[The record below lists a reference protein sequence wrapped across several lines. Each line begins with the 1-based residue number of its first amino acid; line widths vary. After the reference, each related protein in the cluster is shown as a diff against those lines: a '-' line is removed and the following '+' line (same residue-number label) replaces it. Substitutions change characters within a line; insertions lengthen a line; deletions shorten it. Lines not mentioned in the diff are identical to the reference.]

1 MDLYNDSHEKVCILS
16 GIKETCIT
24 STLKTGDK
32 EITFE
37 FRKTNRY
44 AADIKEEGYIRTD
57 TDEFVIKQVE
67 PSGEWYKCTGT
78 LNVEELEGKQ
88 YPQGFETVEKTVDE
102 CLTEAIDGTG
112 WKVIRCDV
120 SKKRTIRIEQ
130 NTAPEGYDVPHP
142 EKAWKPS
149 RHGKVCINEGTSRKV
164 RMIEKPRYNYE
175 QVIHH
180 IVVSACYDIFMKGMY
195 EFSCGSVP
203 NRGAHYGKKYIERW
217 IQRDKKNCKYV
228 LKMDIRHFFESVDHD
243 VLKAWLKKKIR
254 DERMLY
260 ILELIID
267 GSEVGLPLGFYT
279 SQWLSNFML
288 QPLDHFIKEQLKA
301 VHYIRYMDDMV
312 VFGKNKKELHR
323 MQQEIERFLREKFNL
338 QMKGNW
344 QVFRFD
350 YTEKKTGKRKG
361 RPLDFMGFQFYH
373 DKTILRES
381 IMLSCTR
388 KVNRVAKKEKI
399 TWYDATAILSY
410 MGYLS
415 NTDTYDMY
423 LQRVK
428 PYVNVKKLK
437 KIVSKHSKRKEREKH
452 ERMERSVRNGG
463 RTAGGVRHNSI
474 TDNGIS
480 ETQYQKSNE
489 RGCRRKENH
498 RMAARGA

>member
-130 NTAPEGYDVPHP
+130 NCSAWDVAQQAITMYRCEMVFDSLNKGISVY
-142 EKAWKPS
+142 EKY
-149 RHGKVCINEGTSRKV
+149 GE
-164 RMIEKPRYNYE
+164 
-175 QVIHH
+175 
-180 IVVSACYDIFMKGMY
+180 D
-195 EFSCGSVP
+195 
-203 NRGAHYGKKYIERW
+203 RGAYFIER
-217 IQRDKKNCKYV
+217 
-228 LKMDIRHFFESVDHD
+228 L
-243 VLKAWLKKKIR
+243 
-254 DERMLY
+254 
-260 ILELIID
+260 
-267 GSEVGLPLGFYT
+267 
-279 SQWLSNFML
+279 
-288 QPLDHFIKEQLKA
+288 
-301 VHYIRYMDDMV
+301 
-312 VFGKNKKELHR
+312 
-323 MQQEIERFLREKFNL
+323 
-338 QMKGNW
+338 
-344 QVFRFD
+344 
-350 YTEKKTGKRKG
+350 
-361 RPLDFMGFQFYH
+361 
-373 DKTILRES
+373 
-381 IMLSCTR
+381 
-388 KVNRVAKKEKI
+388 
-399 TWYDATAILSY
+399 
-410 MGYLS
+410 
-415 NTDTYDMY
+415 
-423 LQRVK
+423 K

-480 ETQYQKSNE
+480 ETQYQESNE

>member
-130 NTAPEGYDVPHP
+130 NCSAWDVAQQAITTYRC
-142 EKAWKPS
+142 EMVFDSLNKGIC
-149 RHGKVCINEGTSRKV
+149 RNEST
-164 RMIEKPRYNYE
+164 
-175 QVIHH
+175 
-180 IVVSACYDIFMKGMY
+180 
-195 EFSCGSVP
+195 
-203 NRGAHYGKKYIERW
+203 
-217 IQRDKKNCKYV
+217 
-228 LKMDIRHFFESVDHD
+228 
-243 VLKAWLKKKIR
+243 
-254 DERMLY
+254 
-260 ILELIID
+260 
-267 GSEVGLPLGFYT
+267 
-279 SQWLSNFML
+279 
-288 QPLDHFIKEQLKA
+288 
-301 VHYIRYMDDMV
+301 
-312 VFGKNKKELHR
+312 
-323 MQQEIERFLREKFNL
+323 
-338 QMKGNW
+338 GNDC
-344 QVFRFD
+344 R
-350 YTEKKTGKRKG
+350 TGG
-361 RPLDFMGFQFYH
+361 R
-373 DKTILRES
+373 
-381 IMLSCTR
+381 C
-388 KVNRVAKKEKI
+388 
-399 TWYDATAILSY
+399 
-410 MGYLS
+410 
-415 NTDTYDMY
+415 DTN
-423 LQRVK
+423 Q
-428 PYVNVKKLK
+428 
-437 KIVSKHSKRKEREKH
+437 VSKHSKRKEREKH

-463 RTAGGVRHNSI
+463 RTAGGVRHNSV

-480 ETQYQKSNE
+480 ETQYQESNE